1 MASGIDR
8 ARLAG
13 VILSGRSTTVRI
25 DTMGPFDGMFSLSQ
39 GAKRGRK
46 VVKGSRKDL
55 RPIGVTAGE
64 MENPVLKLSFAEQT
78 VQQIREGLAALEP
91 NGTSYGD
98 AIGYTISYT
107 LTEPVAET
115 VFGVS
120 PIVYTFDTCWYD
132 EEAGDFPVDTNE
144 LKDAMS
150 FGFLGMSVK
159 SSNGI
164 FTLFS
169 SQQ

>member
-1 MASGIDR
+1 MAAGLDA

-25 DTMGPFDGMFSLSQ
+25 DTMGPFDGMVSIAQ

-46 VVKGSRKDL
+46 TFKGSRRDL
-55 RPIGVTAGE
+55 RPVGVTAGE
-64 MENPVLKLSFAEQT
+64 MENPVLKITFSAQT
-78 VQQIREGLAALEP
+78 VQLVREGLAALEP

-98 AIGYTISYT
+98 AVGYTISYT
-107 LTEPVAET
+107 LTEPVSEAL
-115 VFGVS
+115 GVP

-132 EEAGDFPVDTNE
+132 EEAGDYPVDATE

-159 SSNGI
+159 TSNGI

>member
-1 MASGIDR
+1 MAAGIDA

-13 VILSGRSTTVRI
+13 IILSGRSTTVRI
-25 DTMGPFDGMFSLSQ
+25 DTMGPFDGMTSITQ

-46 VVKGSRKDL
+46 TFKGSRRDL
-55 RPIGVTAGE
+55 RPVGVTAGE
-64 MENPVLKLSFAEQT
+64 MENPMLTINLSEQSAQ
-78 VQQIREGLAALEP
+78 VIREGLAALEP

-98 AIGYTISYT
+98 AFGYTISYT
-107 LTEPVAET
+107 LTEPISE
-115 VFGVS
+115 GLGIS
-120 PIVYTFDTCWYD
+120 PIVYTFDTCWID
-132 EEAGDFPVDTNE
+132 EESGDYPVDATE
-144 LKDAMS
+144 LKVPLK

>member
-1 MASGIDR
+1 MAAGIDR

-13 VILSGRSTTVRI
+13 VILSGRSTTVQI

-64 MENPVLKLSFAEQT
+64 MENPVLKLSFSEQT

-107 LTEPVAET
+107 LTEPVAEGL
-115 VFGVS
+115 GVS

-132 EEAGDFPVDTNE
+132 EEAGDFPVDATE
-144 LKDAMS
+144 LKGAMS
-150 FGFLGMSVK
+150 FGFLRMSVA
-159 SSNGI
+159 SSDGI
-164 FTLFS
+164 FTLLS